1 MPDRRSSFYYHQII
15 MARGNFTHTY
25 HYCGQSLRA
34 YCKSHNLNYNTI
46 RQRIHTS
53 GWQIDQAVQWYRL
66 PSSDFPYEERRE
78 VKWYEWF
85 YDVSNYGRVRTYRK
99 TTNWTREVWEH
110 TKLLNPWKKRQT
122 TTYATVTLF
131 HTTKRKQHFKVCRLV
146 AQAFLWLDYNDKY
159 TLVCHKDDNGMNNHI
174 DNLFLW
180 THKDNTQDSISKW
193 RCKLK
198 WLINK

>member
-1 MPDRRSSFYYHQII
+1 MSKPIY
-15 MARGNFTHTY
+15 TY
-25 HYCGQSLRA
+25 RWMSLRK
-34 YCKSHNLNYNTI
+34 YCKENHINYLSV
-46 RQRIHTS
+46 RQRIYKYNRTIEEAVT
-53 GWQIDQAVQWYRL
+53 WIKLPPIDL
-66 PSSDFPYEERRE
+66 PWEERRE

-110 TKLLNPWKKRQT
+110 TKLLNPRKKKQT
-122 TTYATVTLF
+122 TTYACVTLF
-131 HTTKRKQHFKVCRLV
+131 HTHKRKRHFKINRLV

-159 TLVCHKDDNGMNNHI
+159 TLVCHRDDNGMNNHV

-180 THKDNTQDSISKW
+180 THKDNTQDSIRKW

-198 WLINK
+198 WFINKSLS